1 MPRKEF
7 KSAAC
12 DTIYTIY
19 LPLCIQPA
27 DPNPFQ
33 GTHCIFQV
41 IFAGVWIWS
50 LPIIP
55 EHCQLIPRIMPMCI
69 CFSTGGSVSKQSRLL
84 FDLHTYEHKIE
95 ELYTITVHPYFDC
108 IFSEYLYW
116 RKLYVYLFHWYIIS
130 RVTYSFMKMVPSVY
144 TRLMKAGSSSQC

>member
-1 MPRKEF
+1 
-7 KSAAC
+7 
-12 DTIYTIY
+12 
-19 LPLCIQPA
+19 
-27 DPNPFQ
+27 
-33 GTHCIFQV
+33 
-41 IFAGVWIWS
+41 
-50 LPIIP
+50 
-55 EHCQLIPRIMPMCI
+55 MPMCI

-144 TRLMKAGSSSQC
+144 TRLMKAGSSSQCQCDELMLFKCELMLLKCQINANTYKNGFLLSTKCLERVQTYSYIISILLFLIMFVSFTTILC